1 MKRSLPSMRAQTADV
16 ELWAAFS
23 DEIRDPALLA
33 RYRELLTEDER
44 AREMRFRFASDQH
57 RFLLTRALVRTALSK
72 YADVAPDAWRFVP
85 DAFGRPQIQNT
96 DAGVADITFNISHTH
111 GLIILGVAHRKA
123 LGIDTEHLWSRTA
136 SAAVA
141 DRFFSPSEAEALREM
156 PEAVRRERFFDY
168 WTLKESYIKA
178 RGRGLSL
185 GLASFGF
192 DLGQPKRISAWFR
205 PEVEDAAPHW
215 QFWQFNPSPD
225 HVAAVCLQRVSELP
239 QHLLMRKV
247 VPLEGEQVMP
257 VEILRQSV

>member
-1 MKRSLPSMRAQTADV
+1 MKRSVPTPRGPAADV

-23 DEIRDPALLA
+23 EEIRDPALLA
-33 RYRELLTEDER
+33 RYRELLTDDER

-72 YADVAPDAWRFVP
+72 YVDVAPHAWRFAP

-96 DAGVADITFNISHTH
+96 DAGVAEITFNISHTH
-111 GLIILGVAHRKA
+111 GLIILGVTHRKA

-136 SAAVA
+136 STAVA
-141 DRFFSPSEAEALREM
+141 DRFFSPSEAEALREL
-156 PEAVRRERFFDY
+156 PETVRRERFFDY

-215 QFWQFNPSPD
+215 QFWQFNPSSD
-225 HVAAVCLQRVSELP
+225 HVAAVCLQRIGEHPL
-239 QHLLMRKV
+239 HLTMKKV
-247 VPLEGEQVMP
+247 VPLVREDVMP
-257 VEILRQSV
+257 VEIVRQSV

>member
-1 MKRSLPSMRAQTADV
+1 MKRSLPNTRATSADV

-33 RYRELLTEDER
+33 RYRELLTDDER

-57 RFLLTRALVRTALSK
+57 RFLLTRALVRTVLSK
-72 YADVAPDAWRFVP
+72 YVDVAPQAWRFAP

-96 DAGVADITFNISHTH
+96 DAGVADLTFNISHTH
-111 GLIILGVAHRKA
+111 GLILLGVTHRKA
-123 LGIDTEHLWSRTA
+123 LGVDTEHLWSRAA

-141 DRFFSPSEAEALREM
+141 DRFFSPNEAEALREL
-156 PEAVRRERFFDY
+156 PESVRRERFFDY

-192 DLGQPKRISAWFR
+192 DLGQPKRIGAWFR

-225 HVAAVCLQRVSELP
+225 HVAAVCLQRIGEHPL
-239 QHLLMRKV
+239 HLLMRKV
-247 VPLEGEQVMP
+247 VPLQGDVVMP
-257 VEILRQSV
+257 VEIVRQSV